1 MAIEKEIDIKVDSK
15 DAEQGFAKLAD
26 AINDLNKTFSKFS
39 EDTKDGLEDINNT
52 SKKTEK
58 GVGGIAKGFK
68 GLGVAI
74 KAAGIGLVIGV
85 LTTLKEVFTSNQKVA
100 DLFATAFETVSLV
113 FNSFVETIVE
123 VVEKVNEATGGF
135 DALKKVVGGLLTIA
149 ITPLKLSFFA
159 IKLGLQEAQLAWEQS
174 FFGDKDPT
182 TIKELNAAIKETRN
196 DLADVAVAAVDAG
209 KQVADNIVE
218 AVGEV
223 TTLVTE
229 SIDGVSKISVSAA
242 YEAAK
247 VNVQLANSAELAAV
261 KNQGLIEQYDRQA
274 EQLRQI
280 RDDESKSIED
290 RIKANEDLAKVLDKQ
305 EEAMLKNAEIQV
317 AAAAAEL
324 SKNKNSIELQ
334 KAYLEALNEQAA
346 IEAQITGFRSEQQT
360 NVNSL
365 LREQKDIQ
373 KELALIGK
381 SERDVEREEL
391 KQQYEEQKE
400 LINKQVSDDAERK
413 AILLESERVY
423 NEQLKEL
430 NAQFIQEDLDAQ
442 KEKADK
448 EKEIED
454 KALADKLAIIQ
465 AEQSAREAN
474 LATIS
479 SGLNGLQ
486 NVFKAFGKESK
497 ELAIASIVVDQVGAI
512 SRIISNTGIAN
523 AKAVAASPVTLGQPW
538 VTINTISAAAS
549 IAGSIAGAGKS
560 IAALKGDKKTP
571 LSSTIPT
578 QGASGGNVSAPSI
591 PPAFNVVGASGTSQ
605 LAEAIGEQEQQPV
618 QAYVVANDVTT
629 AQSMDRN
636 IVEGASIG

>member
-39 EDTKDGLEDINNT
+39 EDTKDGLEDINKT

-74 KAAGIGLVIGV
+74 KAAGIGLVIGA

-113 FNSFVETIVE
+113 FNSFVETIVD

-159 IKLGLQEAQLAWEQS
+159 IKLGLQEAQLAWEKS
-174 FFGDKDPT
+174 FFGDNDPT
-182 TIKELNAAIKETRN
+182 TIKELNKGIQETKQA
-196 DLADVAVAAVDAG
+196 LADTGAEAIEAG
-209 KQVADNIVE
+209 KQIADNVVE

-430 NAQFIQEDLDAQ
+430 NAQFTQEDLDAQ
-442 KEKADK
+442 KEKLEQEKQIAEQERQLEKQKIQDKQMVLDAIGQFADA
-448 EKEIED
+448 ETGIG
-454 KALADKLAIIQ
+454 KALLIAKQALALKETLMDVKRITFKGTQ
-465 AEQSAREAN
+465 AIAEAGVN
-474 LATIS
+474 TE
-479 SGLNGLQ
+479 Q
-486 NVFKAFGKESK
+486 NVSNSSRIGFPQNIITIAA
-497 ELAIASIVVDQVGAI
+497 AIAQGISIIGSVK
-512 SRIISNTGIAN
+512 
-523 AKAVAASPVTLGQPW
+523 KAVSKTKAKVSGAVAS
-538 VTINTISAAAS
+538 
-549 IAGSIAGAGKS
+549 
-560 IAALKGDKKTP
+560 TP
-571 LSSTIPT
+571 TAPTTPST
-578 QGASGGNVSAPSI
+578 SSI
-591 PPAFNVVGASGTSQ
+591 PPAFNIVGASGTNQ